1 MANLITNKTLVNTGS
16 LSAETGIKNSS
27 LYDPTNKPIFN
38 QTISE
43 DVWQGRDNTWIVL
56 GRDRPGGWDSGYGGM
71 GHLKAGA
78 IDIVVGRLSAEDSRF
93 NIGPV
98 NPSVGGDA
106 ARIYLSQKAD
116 IDDYYSI
123 PDGRTGKSKALSAVA
138 IKADAV
144 RIVARDSLKLV
155 TRTDAKLSNGENSY
169 SAVGVQL
176 ICKNESDESS
186 LQPIPKGT
194 NLMSALEGMAKNI
207 EELNG
212 IVFNFLTTQQK
223 YNEKIADHT
232 HYSPFFAQK
241 TSLDP
246 NVAIK
251 HKETVIQQFLKVE
264 QGLKFNINNITSWKS
279 QFLNKVSPTYINSHY
294 HFLN

>member
-1 MANLITNKTLVNTGS
+1 MANITTNKDLVNTGS
-16 LSAETGIKNSS
+16 LNAEIGIKNSA
-27 LYDPTNKPIFN
+27 LYDPTNTPVFN
-38 QTISE
+38 QTLSE

-78 IDIVVGRLSAEDSRF
+78 IDIVVGRLSAEDARY

-98 NPSVGGDA
+98 NPNAGGDA
-106 ARIYLSQKAD
+106 ARIYISQKAD

-123 PDGRTGKSKALSAVA
+123 PDGRTGKSLALSSIA

-144 RIVARDSLKLV
+144 RVVARDSLKLV
-155 TRTDAKLSNGENSY
+155 TRTDALLSNGQNAY
-169 SAVGVQL
+169 TATGVQL
-176 ICKNESDESS
+176 ICKNESDNSP

-194 NLMSALEGMAKNI
+194 NLMSALDGLKKNI

-212 IVFNFLTTQQK
+212 IVFNFLTTQK
-223 YNEKIADHT
+223 KFNEKIATHT
-232 HYSPFFAQK
+232 HYSPFFAKK

-246 NVAIK
+246 KVTIK
-251 HKETVIQQFLKVE
+251 HKEVVIQQFFKVE
-264 QGLKFNINNITSWKS
+264 QGLKFNLNNLTSWKS
-279 QFLNKVSPTYINSHY
+279 KYLNKISPDYINSKYHY
-294 HFLN
+294 LN